1 MIYNMMNSFSAYEF
15 KSIKICHQPGRPAG
29 LIFQI
34 FPSNFRLEN
43 CLPKERLIRQLETK
57 V

>member
-1 MIYNMMNSFSAYEF
+1 MEDKELRRHFDT
-15 KSIKICHQPGRPAG
+15 IKILMILMINQR
-29 LIFQI
+29 LSSQSYEEI
-34 FPSNFRLEN
+34 SNFRLEN